1 MTNTPGRC
9 GFLLALGLAM
19 MTGAAGASE
28 VVREFRGDRDT
39 TTGSFVVDAPW
50 VIEWRVGSD
59 FPQSARFELWLVDA
73 MTGFNDSRVML
84 IKSTGSGTKLF
95 SEGGRIRLRVNASY
109 ADWYLKIRELSESE
123 AKEYVALPKPWE
135 R

>member
-9 GFLLALGLAM
+9 GFLLVLGLAM

-39 TTGSFVVDAPW
+39 TTSAFVVDAPW

-59 FPQSARFELWLVDA
+59 FPQSARFELWIVDA
-73 MTGFNDSRVML
+73 TTGFNDSRVML
-84 IKSTGSGTKLF
+84 DKEHWQRYQAF
-95 SEGGRIRLRVNASY
+95 FGRR
-109 ADWYLKIRELSESE
+109 ADSLACQRELRRLVPENSRT
-123 AKEYVALPKPWE
+123 VGI
-135 R
+135 